1 MDINDFRSLVTV
13 VTFAFFIGVV
23 WWAYAPS
30 RKGRFERDGMLPF
43 EEDGETRADRAGDRS

>member
-1 MDINDFRSLVTV
+1 MDLNDFRSLVTV
-13 VTFAFFIGVV
+13 VTFVFFLGVV

-43 EEDGETRADRAGDRS
+43 EEDGETGANGAGDRS

>member
-13 VTFAFFIGVV
+13 VTFAFFLGVV

-30 RKGRFERDGMLPF
+30 RKARFERDGMLPF
-43 EEDGETRADRAGDRS
+43 EEDGQPQSSEAGERS